1 MKMPEPLLY
10 LRADCHLCEQVI
22 ALLEGV
28 GVRFRPVDIDGDA
41 ELTEEYGL
49 RIPVLRLPGN
59 GHELDYPFD
68 EERLRR
74 FLGL

>member
-1 MKMPEPLLY
+1 MKIPEPLLY

-22 ALLEGV
+22 ALLEATGA
-28 GVRFRPVDIDGDA
+28 RWRPVDIDSDA
-41 ELTEEYGL
+41 ELTEKYGL
-49 RIPVLRLPGN
+49 RIPVLKLPGS

-68 EERLRR
+68 EDRLRR